1 VTHTDGSDTIP
12 AMNTDQFPRINL
24 AHLPTPLEPMSRLSR
39 YLGGPDIWIK
49 RDDCTGLGSGG
60 NKTRKLEF
68 LMADALEKGA
78 DTIITLGA
86 VQSNHVRQTAAASA
100 RLGLACHGLL
110 ETEVPCSQESYRAS
124 GNVLLDGLFAATV
137 EYHEHGSDLAALAL
151 ERANELKAEGRVPYI
166 IPVGGSNAIG
176 ALGYV
181 DCANELAAQLRE
193 SGLSPNH
200 LVHATGS
207 AGTQAGLL
215 AGLHGLDSD
224 IRVCGVSVSADQ
236 ATQFNKVRV
245 LIDELALLG
254 GLDGSIEDH
263 RIVVRDSY
271 VGEGYGMPTEGMR
284 EAVRLCAE
292 KEGILLDP
300 VYSGK
305 AMAGLIDMIRSGEL
319 AQDDTVVFLH
329 TGGSAGLFAYD
340 WFFNGE
346 SAAATSA

>member
-1 VTHTDGSDTIP
+1 MA
-12 AMNTDQFPRINL
+12 AMNTDPFPRISL
-24 AHLPTPLEPMSRLSR
+24 AHLPTPLEPLRRLSH

-68 LMADALEKGA
+68 LMADALAKGA

-100 RLGLACHGLL
+100 RLGLDCHGLL
-110 ETEVPCSQESYRAS
+110 ETEVPCSQESYLAS
-124 GNVLLDGLFAATV
+124 GNILLDGLFGATV
-137 EYHEHGSDLAALAL
+137 EYHDHGSDLAALAL
-151 ERANELKAEGRVPYI
+151 ERADDMRSKGRVPYI

-181 DCANELAAQLRE
+181 DCARELAAQLQE
-193 SGLSPNH
+193 MDLSPGH

-215 AGLHGLDSD
+215 AGLHELDSN
-224 IRVCGVSVSADQ
+224 IRVCGVSVSADE
-236 ATQFNKVRV
+236 ATQFDKVRG
-245 LIDELALLG
+245 LCDELARLTG
-254 GLDGSIEDH
+254 MDGRIEDH
-263 RIVVRDSY
+263 EIVVQDSY
-271 VGEGYGMPTEGMR
+271 VGDGYGLPTEGMR

-292 KEGILLDP
+292 MEGILLDP

-319 AQDDTVVFLH
+319 APDDCVVFLH